1 MLKRKGQN
9 IAEYSILIA
18 LIIAAAVA
26 MQVYVKRGMQGRIAD
41 AVDYNPTVSP
51 DQYTTYNWETKQY
64 EPYYLDANAVVS
76 SDRTYQETLGNRGQ
90 TQRAGLDEETR
101 REVGSYERQ
110 KGADQLDRG
119 E

>member
-51 DQYTTYNWETKQY
+51 DTYTSYNWATKQY
-64 EPYYLDANAVVS
+64 EPYYLNSSGVVA
-76 SDRTYQETLGNRGQ
+76 SDRTANENLGARGLTNRQGINEQ
-90 TQRAGLDEETR
+90 TI
-101 REVGSYERQ
+101 RES
-110 KGADQLDRG
+110 GAYDKTTATSGYDR
-119 E
+119 

>member
-1 MLKRKGQN
+1 MRKQKGQN

-41 AVDYNPTVSP
+41 AVDYNPGVTEGT
-51 DQYTTYNWETKQY
+51 TTYNWATKQY
-64 EPYYLDANAVVS
+64 EPYYLDSNAVVS
-76 SDRTYQETLGNRGQ
+76 SDRTYQETLGNRGE
-90 TQRAGLDEETR
+90 TDRAGLNETTNR
-101 REVGSYERQ
+101 ALGSYERT

-119 E
+119 Q